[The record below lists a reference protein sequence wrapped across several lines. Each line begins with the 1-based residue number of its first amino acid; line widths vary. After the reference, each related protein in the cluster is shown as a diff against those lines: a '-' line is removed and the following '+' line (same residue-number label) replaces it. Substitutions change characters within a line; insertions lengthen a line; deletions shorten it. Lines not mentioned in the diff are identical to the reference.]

1 MSKKDYVLRLLNALE
16 QKWAMA
22 RWLKLLI
29 ENNHLDDSTIDALQ
43 EFFAEAIKLE
53 LNEEAQ
59 KSLLRSQEIL
69 QKLRAKEAEHQ
80 MTESDLDQLLADI

>member
-1 MSKKDYVLRLLNALE
+1 MNALE

>member
-1 MSKKDYVLRLLNALE
+1 M
-16 QKWAMA
+16 
-22 RWLKLLI
+22 
-29 ENNHLDDSTIDALQ
+29 DDSTIDALQ